1 VIDVK
6 RLTAQDGMTLVELLI
21 AMLVMSIGIFAI
33 VAGLSSGIL
42 TISRAAKASSAGA
55 VADDQMESFRGIS
68 YAAIATTATPTDGV
82 YENTAAPY
90 SSPYDATWKIA
101 TLGSCASNYCTPT
114 RTVSASGGSYRVDT
128 YVRWQCP
135 AAATPVA
142 GSPPTC
148 PVVVVGSVA
157 PRAVKQVTIVVRNAS
172 DPTKT
177 LFSETSN
184 FDALTG

>member
-1 VIDVK
+1 MIVVK

-42 TISRAAKASSAGA
+42 SINRAAKASSAGA

-68 YAAIATTATPTDGV
+68 YVAIGTTATPTDGV
-82 YENTAAPY
+82 YENTSAPY
-90 SSPYDATWKIA
+90 NSPYDATWKIA

-114 RTVSASGGSYRVDT
+114 RTVTASGGTYRVDT

-135 AAATPVA
+135 SGVSPTGSLSAPVCAA
-142 GSPPTC
+142 
-148 PVVVVGSVA
+148 VGSVT
-157 PRAVKQVTIVVRNAS
+157 PRAVKQVTVVVRNNS

>member
-6 RLTAQDGMTLVELLI
+6 RLTAQEGMTLVELLI

-55 VADDQMESFRGIS
+55 VADDQMESFRGLS

-148 PVVVVGSVA
+148 PAAAPVT
-157 PRAVKQVTIVVRNAS
+157 PRAVKQVTIVVRNNS